1 MSSAGSSS
9 HGGLVLLFSFFTSAG
24 AAASD
29 GATGVAAGISE
40 LEDSLVVTGTST
52 DCSDV
57 G

>member
-9 HGGLVLLFSFFTSAG
+9 HGGLVLFSFFTSAG